1 MMLFVAIFIYIL
13 CWCVYPCNGIC
24 TQVLVTYS
32 SKDIKRIELDFEI
45 LNIPGWYCNTAWD
58 ILSTVAPF

>member
-45 LNIPGWYCNTAWD
+45 LNIPG
-58 ILSTVAPF
+58 